1 MGMIEGFLGGSKV
14 FDSRI
19 FWAGQFGKN
28 FFGWLNLSRD
38 FFSYNLKIRGS
49 ARVSLVLRI
58 KYNQT
63 FRVISFSAFWTFLKA
78 RKIEHNEDL
87 S

>member
-1 MGMIEGFLGGSKV
+1 M
-14 FDSRI
+14 
-19 FWAGQFGKN
+19 
-28 FFGWLNLSRD
+28 
-38 FFSYNLKIRGS
+38 IRGS

-63 FRVISFSAFWTFLKA
+63 FRVISFNAFWTFIKA
-78 RKIEHNEDL
+78 QKFEHNEDL

>member
-1 MGMIEGFLGGSKV
+1 MGVSKFSIPGF
-14 FDSRI
+14 

-28 FFGWLNLSRD
+28 FFGWLNLSGD

-58 KYNQT
+58 KYSQT
-63 FRVISFSAFWTFLKA
+63 FRVISFNAFWTFLKA

>member
-1 MGMIEGFLGGSKV
+1 MGGGYSRFQVTGMIEGFFGGFKV

-38 FFSYNLKIRGS
+38 FFHTI
-49 ARVSLVLRI
+49 
-58 KYNQT
+58 
-63 FRVISFSAFWTFLKA
+63 
-78 RKIEHNEDL
+78 
-87 S
+87 